1 MRGFTTESGIREAG
15 SPAAGSPVA
24 PPASRGPP
32 TPAIPTR
39 MRSSRPL
46 LLLALVPAVAGAQG
60 TVAGRVSVLERSGA
74 RTADLANAV
83 VWLEPAGADARRAAP
98 AATEIVM
105 DSRDFRPAV
114 RVVPAGSTVRFPNY
128 DPFRHNV
135 FSDTGPDRFDLGLYG
150 RGESRG
156 ATVGA
161 PGIYPIFCNIHARM
175 VAYVLAVPSPWFAQ
189 AGADGSWQIASVPA
203 GRYRL
208 HAWHDR
214 GGELVRDLDVAAGE
228 RAQADVQLDA
238 RGWRRAAHKNKHGR
252 DYPPETRDR
261 Y

>member
-1 MRGFTTESGIREAG
+1 MRRLPHACL
-15 SPAAGSPVA
+15 VA
-24 PPASRGPP
+24 
-32 TPAIPTR
+32 
-39 MRSSRPL
+39 L
-46 LLLALVPAVAGAQG
+46 LVPAASAGAQA
-60 TVAGRVSVLERSGA
+60 TVAGRVTVLERGSA

-83 VWLEPAGADARRAAP
+83 VWLEPDGGDARRGAP

-105 DSRDFRPAV
+105 DGREFRPAV
-114 RVVPAGSTVRFPNY
+114 RVVPAGSAVRFPNS

-135 FSDTGPDRFDLGLYG
+135 FSDAGPGRFDLGLYG

-175 VAYVLAVPSPWFAQ
+175 VAYVLAVPTPWFTQ
-189 AGADGSWQIASVPA
+189 VGADGSWQIAEVPP

-214 GGELVRDLDVAAGE
+214 GGEQVRDLEVTAGGE

-238 RGWRRAAHKNKHGR
+238 RGWRRLPHKNKYGH